1 MNSIEKN
8 KLRNSMKKIILT
20 IISLFIISQNLMA
33 NEQTIL
39 KNHFLN
45 KIDEVIEVVQDK
57 SLTKPIRNGKI
68 VELLTPM
75 FDFTLMAKLSLGKK
89 WKKLSA
95 KDKKEF
101 VTLYVERMKHSYS
114 SKIDAYS
121 DEKIEITKIKQP
133 KKNRIELV
141 TNLVSKDNKLE
152 ISYKFYKPKKLKMDK
167 DNWLIY
173 DVVILGVSILKT
185 DKAQFR
191 EFLQTKTINDL
202 MIQLE
207 KK

>member
-1 MNSIEKN
+1 M
-8 KLRNSMKKIILT
+8 RKIIFLMVSLC
-20 IISLFIISQNLMA
+20 IITQSLLA

-39 KNHFLN
+39 KDHFLN
-45 KIDEVIEVVQDK
+45 KIDEVIIIVKDK
-57 SLTKPIRNGKI
+57 TIDKTIRNTKI
-68 VELLTPM
+68 VETLTPM

-89 WKKLSA
+89 WKTLNKT
-95 KDKKEF
+95 DRKEF
-101 VTLYVERMKHSYS
+101 VKLYVERMKQSYS

-121 DEKIEITKIKQP
+121 DEKIEVTNTKQA

-141 TNLVSKDNKLE
+141 TNLISEDTKLE
-152 ISYKFYKPKKLKMDK
+152 ILYKFYKPKRLKMDK

-191 EFLQTKTINDL
+191 EYLQTKTIKEL
-202 MIQLE
+202 MIQLQS
-207 KK
+207 K